1 MDVELTGTSASVGRA
16 ASSSAP
22 IDEAAVPVVP
32 WLDERTAALVRAI
45 TATLAQRHPE
55 LRAVILYGSV
65 ARHEERP
72 ITGRHPSDVDLLL
85 LVDLELGQD
94 YIAYDRH
101 IAIYESV
108 GLADARCPY
117 TPREVQLMLAWRDLA
132 DWDETFVESV
142 ARDGILL
149 FARGPLPAP
158 LAPVEERS
166 RQSRQAASF

>member
-1 MDVELTGTSASVGRA
+1 MGVELTGTSANSA
-16 ASSSAP
+16 TSSSAP

-32 WLDERTAALVRAI
+32 WLDERTAALVRAT

-72 ITGRHPSDVDLLL
+72 ITDRHPSDVDLLL
-85 LVDLELGQD
+85 LLDLEPGQD
-94 YIAYDRH
+94 YIAYDRR
-101 IAIYESV
+101 IALYESA
-108 GLADARCPY
+108 GLADDRYPY
-117 TPREVQLMLAWRDLA
+117 APREVQFMLAWRDLA

-158 LAPVEERS
+158 LAPVAERR
-166 RQSRQAASF
+166 RQARQAASA